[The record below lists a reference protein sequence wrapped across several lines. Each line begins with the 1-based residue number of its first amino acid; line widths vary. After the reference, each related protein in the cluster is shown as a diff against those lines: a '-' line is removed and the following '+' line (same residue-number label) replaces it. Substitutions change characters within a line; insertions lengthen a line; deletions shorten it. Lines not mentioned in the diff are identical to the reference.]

1 MYQMT
6 KLTKEQAIK
15 ATIEKYPLMTEVK
28 AKYYVEEI
36 LGYT

>member
-1 MYQMT
+1 MT

-15 ATIEKYPLMTEVK
+15 ATMDKYPLMTVVK

-36 LGYT
+36 LGYR